1 MIKILHTADWH
12 LGKKLD
18 SFSRLEE
25 QILVMNEIVEIADQ
39 QQVDLVLIAGDLF
52 DNFNPSVEAVELFYK
67 TLKRFSNNGKRP
79 VIAISGNHDSPS
91 LIDAPDPLARECG
104 IILIGYPNAKIQEFE
119 LNDFKISKSVEGM
132 IELKLNS
139 FDFPIRIIHTPYA
152 NEIRLK
158 QYFGE
163 NKEEALNEVLAT
175 NWKNIANEYCDENGV
190 NLLMAHLYM
199 NQKGAEILEEPEGEK
214 PIKIGNADMIFSEA
228 IPPQIQ
234 YTALGHLHGFKN
246 IGTEIKPVVYS
257 SSPLCYSFSEAGQ
270 TKYVSI
276 IEAEPN
282 QTISYHK
289 VELKNILLNDI
300 KKEYP
305 FVFELAI
312 YFTKR
317 TEEIFNCAIS
327 ENEIGFIAMHLGI
340 GLESQKL
347 SNRYK
352 AILIHPYDNKVKDQL
367 ITFLTTK
374 FSSQIELVNSISYI
388 DEIKINEENPDII
401 LSTTQL
407 NVDFTYILI
416 SPFGLTKD
424 EIKIINYLNELNI
437 IKLQKDNHMILKDFF
452 SRDLF
457 YMDMEFDNSEDI
469 IRFLSDKLLE
479 QGIVSNNFY
488 KSVLDRESI
497 SPTSF
502 EQFIAVP
509 HPIVFDSFSSKG
521 AVCILKRPIQWGEY
535 QVKIVILFAIKNED
549 RKKLKDYYSLIG
561 QAIIEENSLRRLLA
575 AKSYSQFL
583 DVFSA

>member
-1 MIKILHTADWH
+1 MKILHTADWH

-25 QILVMNEIVEIADQ
+25 QILVMNEIIEIADK

-67 TLKRFSNNGKRP
+67 TLKRLSNNGKRP
-79 VIAISGNHDSPS
+79 VVAISGNHDSPS

-163 NKEEALNEVLAT
+163 NKEDALNEVLAT
-175 NWKNIANEYCDENGV
+175 NWKNIADEYCDENGV

-246 IGTEIKPVVYS
+246 IGTEENPVVYS

-282 QTISYHK
+282 QAISYHK
-289 VELKNILLNDI
+289 IELKNGKPLIRKTFDDINVAVEWLN
-300 KKEYP
+300 ENQNAL
-305 FVFELAI
+305 VEL
-312 YFTKR
+312 T
-317 TEEIFNCAIS
+317 
-327 ENEIGFIAMHLGI
+327 
-340 GLESQKL
+340 LESDSFLKADERKL
-347 SNRYK
+347 IYQ
-352 AILIHPYDNKVKDQL
+352 AHDGIIHLIPKVKNQEIETVEYKFADQ
-367 ITFLTTK
+367 TK
-374 FSSQIELVNSISYI
+374 DMKELFTDYFKSKNGNQEPN
-388 DEIKINEENPDII
+388 DEIK
-401 LSTTQL
+401 
-407 NVDFTYILI
+407 
-416 SPFGLTKD
+416 
-424 EIKIINYLNELNI
+424 
-437 IKLQKDNHMILKDFF
+437 
-452 SRDLF
+452 DLF
-457 YMDMEFDNSEDI
+457 NEILNS
-469 IRFLSDKLLE
+469 
-479 QGIVSNNFY
+479 
-488 KSVLDRESI
+488 
-497 SPTSF
+497 
-502 EQFIAVP
+502 
-509 HPIVFDSFSSKG
+509 
-521 AVCILKRPIQWGEY
+521 
-535 QVKIVILFAIKNED
+535 
-549 RKKLKDYYSLIG
+549 
-561 QAIIEENSLRRLLA
+561 
-575 AKSYSQFL
+575 
-583 DVFSA
+583 

>member
-67 TLKRFSNNGKRP
+67 TLKRLSNNGKRP
-79 VIAISGNHDSPS
+79 VVAISGNHDSPS

-119 LNDFKISKSVEGM
+119 LNDFKISKSVKGM

-246 IGTEIKPVVYS
+246 IGTEEKPVVYS

-276 IEAEPN
+276 IEVEPN
-282 QTISYHK
+282 QAISYHK
-289 VELKNILLNDI
+289 IELKNGKPLIRKTFDDINVAVEWLN
-300 KKEYP
+300 ENQNAL
-305 FVFELAI
+305 VEL
-312 YFTKR
+312 T
-317 TEEIFNCAIS
+317 
-327 ENEIGFIAMHLGI
+327 
-340 GLESQKL
+340 LESDSFLKADERKL
-347 SNRYK
+347 IYQSHDG
-352 AILIHPYDNKVKDQL
+352 IIHLIPKVKNQEIETVEYKFADQ
-367 ITFLTTK
+367 TK
-374 FSSQIELVNSISYI
+374 DMKELFTDYFKSKNGNQEPN
-388 DEIKINEENPDII
+388 DEIK
-401 LSTTQL
+401 
-407 NVDFTYILI
+407 
-416 SPFGLTKD
+416 
-424 EIKIINYLNELNI
+424 
-437 IKLQKDNHMILKDFF
+437 
-452 SRDLF
+452 DLF
-457 YMDMEFDNSEDI
+457 NE
-469 IRFLSDKLLE
+469 
-479 QGIVSNNFY
+479 
-488 KSVLDRESI
+488 
-497 SPTSF
+497 
-502 EQFIAVP
+502 
-509 HPIVFDSFSSKG
+509 
-521 AVCILKRPIQWGEY
+521 ILN
-535 QVKIVILFAIKNED
+535 L
-549 RKKLKDYYSLIG
+549 
-561 QAIIEENSLRRLLA
+561 
-575 AKSYSQFL
+575 
-583 DVFSA
+583 

>member
-25 QILVMNEIVEIADQ
+25 QILVMNEIIEIADQ

-67 TLKRFSNNGKRP
+67 TLKRLSNNGKRP
-79 VIAISGNHDSPS
+79 VVAISGNHDSPS

-119 LNDFKISKSVEGM
+119 LNDFKILKSVEGM

-139 FDFPIRIIHTPYA
+139 FNFPIRIIHTPYA

-246 IGTEIKPVVYS
+246 IGTKEKPVVYS

-270 TKYVSI
+270 TKYVSV

-282 QTISYHK
+282 KTISYHK
-289 VELKNILLNDI
+289 IELKHGKPLIRKTFDDINLAVEWLNENQNALVELI
-300 KKEYP
+300 
-305 FVFELAI
+305 
-312 YFTKR
+312 
-317 TEEIFNCAIS
+317 
-327 ENEIGFIAMHLGI
+327 
-340 GLESQKL
+340 LESDSFLKADERKL
-347 SNRYK
+347 IYQSHDG
-352 AILIHPYDNKVKDQL
+352 IIHLIPKVKNQEVEMVEYKFADK
-367 ITFLTTK
+367 TK
-374 FSSQIELVNSISYI
+374 DMKELFADYFKSKNGNQEPN
-388 DEIKINEENPDII
+388 DEIK
-401 LSTTQL
+401 
-407 NVDFTYILI
+407 
-416 SPFGLTKD
+416 
-424 EIKIINYLNELNI
+424 
-437 IKLQKDNHMILKDFF
+437 
-452 SRDLF
+452 DLF
-457 YMDMEFDNSEDI
+457 NEILNS
-469 IRFLSDKLLE
+469 
-479 QGIVSNNFY
+479 
-488 KSVLDRESI
+488 
-497 SPTSF
+497 
-502 EQFIAVP
+502 
-509 HPIVFDSFSSKG
+509 
-521 AVCILKRPIQWGEY
+521 
-535 QVKIVILFAIKNED
+535 
-549 RKKLKDYYSLIG
+549 
-561 QAIIEENSLRRLLA
+561 
-575 AKSYSQFL
+575 
-583 DVFSA
+583 

>member
-67 TLKRFSNNGKRP
+67 TLKRLSNNGKRP
-79 VIAISGNHDSPS
+79 VVAISGNHDSPS

-139 FDFPIRIIHTPYA
+139 FDYPIRIIHTPYA

-163 NKEEALNEVLAT
+163 NKEDALNEVLAT
-175 NWKNIANEYCDENGV
+175 NWKNIADEYCDENGV
-190 NLLMAHLYM
+190 NLLIAHLYM

-246 IGTEIKPVVYS
+246 IGTEEKPVVYS

-270 TKYVSI
+270 TKYVSV

-282 QTISYHK
+282 KTISYHK
-289 VELKNILLNDI
+289 IELKHGKPLIRKTFDDINLAVEWLNENQNALVELI
-300 KKEYP
+300 
-305 FVFELAI
+305 
-312 YFTKR
+312 
-317 TEEIFNCAIS
+317 
-327 ENEIGFIAMHLGI
+327 
-340 GLESQKL
+340 LESDSFLKADERKL
-347 SNRYK
+347 IYQSHDG
-352 AILIHPYDNKVKDQL
+352 IIHLIPKVKNQEVETVEYKFADQ
-367 ITFLTTK
+367 TK
-374 FSSQIELVNSISYI
+374 DMKELFADYFKSKNGNQEPN
-388 DEIKINEENPDII
+388 DEIK
-401 LSTTQL
+401 
-407 NVDFTYILI
+407 
-416 SPFGLTKD
+416 
-424 EIKIINYLNELNI
+424 
-437 IKLQKDNHMILKDFF
+437 
-452 SRDLF
+452 DLF
-457 YMDMEFDNSEDI
+457 NEILNS
-469 IRFLSDKLLE
+469 
-479 QGIVSNNFY
+479 
-488 KSVLDRESI
+488 
-497 SPTSF
+497 
-502 EQFIAVP
+502 
-509 HPIVFDSFSSKG
+509 
-521 AVCILKRPIQWGEY
+521 
-535 QVKIVILFAIKNED
+535 
-549 RKKLKDYYSLIG
+549 
-561 QAIIEENSLRRLLA
+561 
-575 AKSYSQFL
+575 
-583 DVFSA
+583 